1 MQDQPQHGQL
11 FQHQDGG
18 YYRYL
23 DMARHADDQEVHV
36 RYEHLWPFESDMPW
50 VRRASEWDGRF
61 LPTTPEQLQE
71 AMKQDRTA
79 AQEAVTRAKAAR
91 RAARQAAQGE

>member
-1 MQDQPQHGQL
+1 MQDQAQHGQL
-11 FQHQDGG
+11 FVHQDGG

-23 DMARHADDQEVHV
+23 GMVRHADDQELHV
-36 RYEHLWPFESDMPW
+36 LYEHLWPFDASLPW

-61 LPTTPEQLQE
+61 VRTTPEQLQE

-79 AQEAVTRAKAAR
+79 AQEAVTSAKAAR
-91 RAARQAAQGE
+91 RAARQAAQSQ